1 VDATGGTDP
10 LTLLP
15 AYPIPSGDEGE
26 RWAHTRLRHRMLR
39 GIHRQDVISAIS
51 DHVDPT
57 RQRQWGVP
65 DLSSNVFKTGSG
77 QLAVCHDRAPIWGSI
92 DGDAP
97 KQLLGEGGFYDRA
110 GWAPLMSRFSTS
122 VIGLRECAMH
132 HSIVGDKKGAADAAR
147 VLFRPVTPD
156 MIFAMSK
163 PSDPERPYR
172 FQELRLRTNTA
183 TQKVEW
189 TWDVYD
195 IESTPYYRVF
205 ECKADASC
213 GEDRSSMHIEGGAL
227 VGDDYLAEFSNVDGE
242 PFIPYTLYHAAKTG
256 LLWDAFDTMEVVN
269 GSITAAV
276 LWTFYV
282 HCVRDASWPQRY
294 AVGAVPQGGKLMEDG
309 QSGAQ
314 SSIPTDPSSL
324 LLFRAISDAQ
334 PILGQF
340 SPASSPQEIQASVAE
355 YEARCFEYLGVS
367 AADMQ
372 RAGGNTRSGYAIA
385 ITNAGKRE
393 AQRRFAPQFRVGD
406 LESAAMSAKLLN
418 RRFSLGL
425 PEKNYTIE
433 YQAIPLSEQELEAR
447 RKDILE
453 QVAAGLM
460 SEIDAYM
467 ELHPG
472 VSHEGAVRALVRVE
486 TDKLLLAKER
496 AKVAQEM
503 GFKTD
508 PTALTAPATAFLA
521 PPTAPAAP
529 ASPGATPPAT
539 EENKNAA

>member
-1 VDATGGTDP
+1 
-10 LTLLP
+10 
-15 AYPIPSGDEGE
+15 
-26 RWAHTRLRHRMLR
+26 MLR
-39 GIHRQDVISAIS
+39 GIHRQDIITAIS
-51 DHVDPT
+51 EHVDPT

-65 DLSSNVFKTGSG
+65 DLSSNVFKTAST
-77 QLAVCHDRAPIWGSI
+77 QLAVCHDRAPIWGSV
-92 DGDAP
+92 DGTAP
-97 KQLLGEGGFYDRA
+97 QQLLGEGGFYDRA
-110 GWAPLMSRFSTS
+110 GWAPLMARFSSS

-132 HSIVGDKKGAADAAR
+132 HSIVGDKASSPDDAR

-156 MIFAMSK
+156 MIIAKSK
-163 PSDPERPYR
+163 ASDPERPYCL
-172 FQELRLRTNTA
+172 QELRLRTNTSTNQA
-183 TQKVEW
+183 AW

-195 IESTPYYRVF
+195 IEGTVPSYRVF
-205 ECKADASC
+205 ECKADGSL
-213 GEDRSSMHIEGGAL
+213 GDDLSSMHIDGGAL
-227 VGDDYLAEFSNVDGE
+227 VGPDYLAEFSSSTGE

-256 LLWDAFDTMEVVN
+256 LLWDAFDAMEVVN

-294 AVGAVPQGGKLMEDG
+294 AVGCVPPGAALMQDG

-314 SSIPTDPSSL
+314 QSIATDPASL

-334 PILGQF
+334 PLLGQF
-340 SPASSPQEIQASVAE
+340 EPASSPSDIQASVAE
-355 YEARCFEYLGVS
+355 YEARCLEYMGVS
-367 AADMQ
+367 AADLQ

-385 ITNAGKRE
+385 ITNSGKRE
-393 AQRRFAPQFRVGD
+393 AQRRFAPQFRQGD
-406 LESAAMSAKLLN
+406 IESAAMTAQLLN
-418 RRFSLGL
+418 RRYGLTL

-453 QVAAGLM
+453 QVSAGLM

-496 AKVAQEM
+496 AKVAATM
-503 GFKTD
+503 G
-508 PTALTAPATAFLA
+508 
-521 PPTAPAAP
+521 PPTPTPTPTDPAAP
-529 ASPGATPPAT
+529 AQTGAPPATPP
-539 EENKNAA
+539 EELNNAA

>member
-1 VDATGGTDP
+1 MSATDGNP

-15 AYPIPSGDEGE
+15 AYPLPPGDDGE
-26 RWAHTRLRHRMLR
+26 RWAHTRLRYRMLR
-39 GIHRQDVISAIS
+39 GLHRQDVITAIS
-51 DHVDPT
+51 EHVDPT

-65 DLSSNVFKTGSG
+65 DLSSNVFKTGSA
-77 QLAVCHDRAPIWGSI
+77 QLAVCHDRAPVWGSI
-92 DGDAP
+92 DGEVP

-110 GWAPLMSRFSTS
+110 GWAPLMARFSAN

-132 HSIVGDKKGAADAAR
+132 HKVIGDKASSPDDAR

-156 MIFAMSK
+156 MLIATSK
-163 PSDPERPYR
+163 PNDPERPYR
-172 FQELRLRTNTA
+172 IQELVLRLNTETKKA
-183 TQKVEW
+183 DW

-195 IESTPYYRVF
+195 IEGEPSYRVF
-205 ECKADASC
+205 GCKADASL
-213 GEDRSSMHIEGGAL
+213 GDDLSTMHLEGGAL
-227 VGDDYLAEFSNVDGE
+227 VGPDYLAQFSDEGGE
-242 PFIPYTLYHAAKTG
+242 PFIPYTLYHASKTG
-256 LLWDAFDTMEVVN
+256 LLWDSFDVMEVVN

-294 AVGAVPQGGKLMEDG
+294 AVGCVPQGAALVQDG

-314 SSIPTDPSSL
+314 QSIPTDPASL
-324 LLFRAISDAQ
+324 LLFRAIADAQ
-334 PILGQF
+334 PLLGQF
-340 SPASSPQEIQASVAE
+340 QPASSPTDIQESVAS
-355 YEARCFEYLGVS
+355 YEARCLEYMGVS

-385 ITNAGKRE
+385 ITNSGKRE

-418 RRFSLGL
+418 RRFSLSL

-486 TDKLLLAKER
+486 TDKLLLAQER
-496 AKVAQEM
+496 AKVAKKM
-503 GFKTD
+503 GLA
-508 PTALTAPATAFLA
+508 PTA
-521 PPTAPAAP
+521 PPQIPAAP
-529 ASPGATPPAT
+529 AQTGATPPAT
-539 EENKNAA
+539 TPAPEELNQNAA

>member
-1 VDATGGTDP
+1 MSATDGSNP
-10 LTLLP
+10 LTILP
-15 AYPIPSGDEGE
+15 PYPIPGGDDGT
-26 RWAHTRLRHRMLR
+26 RWAHNRLRYRMLR
-39 GIHRQDVISAIS
+39 GLHREDVITAIS
-51 DHVDPT
+51 EHVDPT

-65 DLSSNVFKTGSG
+65 DLSSNVFKTGST
-77 QLAVCHDRAPIWGSI
+77 QLAVCHDRAPVWGST
-92 DGDAP
+92 DGEAP
-97 KQLLGEGGFYDRA
+97 KQLLGEGGFYDKA
-110 GWAPLMSRFSTS
+110 GWAPLMARFSAN

-132 HSIVGDKKGAADAAR
+132 HSVIGAKSSSADDAR

-156 MIFAMSK
+156 MIIAKSK
-163 PSDPERPYR
+163 PSDPERPYCL
-172 FQELRLRTNTA
+172 QELRLRLNPESKKA
-183 TQKVEW
+183 EW

-195 IESTPYYRVF
+195 IEGDAPSYRVF
-205 ECKADASC
+205 ECKADASL
-213 GEDRSSMHIEGGAL
+213 GDDLSAMHLDGGAL
-227 VGDDYLAEFSNVDGE
+227 VGPDYLAEYSDAQGK
-242 PFIPYTLYHAAKTG
+242 PFIPYTLYHASKTG
-256 LLWDAFDTMEVVN
+256 LLWDAFDMMEAVN

-294 AVGAVPQGGKLMEDG
+294 AVGCIPQGAALIQDG

-314 SSIPTDPSSL
+314 ASIATDPASL

-334 PILGQF
+334 PLIDQF
-340 SPASSPQEIQASVAE
+340 APASSPNDLAESIAE
-355 YEARCFEYLGVS
+355 YEARPLQYMGVT

-372 RAGGNTRSGYAIA
+372 RGSGSPSSGYAITV
-385 ITNAGKRE
+385 TNAGKRE
-393 AQRRFAPQFRVGD
+393 AQRRFAPQFRQGD

-418 RRFSLGL
+418 RRFALTL
-425 PEKNYTIE
+425 PEKGLTIE

-496 AKVAQEM
+496 AKVAASM
-503 GFKTD
+503 GMS
-508 PTALTAPATAFLA
+508 PTPAA
-521 PPTAPAAP
+521 PPADPAAP
-529 ASPGATPPAT
+529 AQTGATEPTPSDP
-539 EENKNAA
+539 EEKKHAA